1 MFDDDNEGFGLDA
14 YCEQIKD
21 PSLTNAINSCI
32 NPEIKSLVQV
42 FFIFNLVKTMFQVT
56 KDKEI

>member
-14 YCEQIKD
+14 YCEQLKD

-32 NPEIKSLVQV
+32 NPEIKYIVQV
-42 FFIFNLVKTMFQVT
+42 STFFIFSKTLFLV
-56 KDKEI
+56 DKG